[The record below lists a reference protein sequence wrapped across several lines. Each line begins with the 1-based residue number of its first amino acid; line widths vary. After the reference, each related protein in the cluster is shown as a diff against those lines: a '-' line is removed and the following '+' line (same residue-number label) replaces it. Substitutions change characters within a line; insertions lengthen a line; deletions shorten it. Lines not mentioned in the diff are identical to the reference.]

1 MHGCFRASAHQ
12 CQNGGK
18 IMNTETRSN
27 VFISYGH
34 DEEVITTVAKF
45 VENLGLKVTVLDEQ
59 PNNGLTVIE
68 NLEKYADDTEFAIA
82 LLTPDDVGT
91 LKDDADRQLN
101 PRARQNVIF
110 EFGYFIGKLNPN
122 RVCLLYKEGIELPSY
137 IPDVV
142 YVPMDS
148 ADDWKLKLGQ
158 GMRNAGLPIDMSQI
172 L

>member
-1 MHGCFRASAHQ
+1 
-12 CQNGGK
+12 
-18 IMNTETRSN
+18 MNTDSRRN

-34 DEEVITTVAKF
+34 DEEAITTVANF
-45 VENLGLKVTVLDEQ
+45 VENLGLKATVLDTQ
-59 PNNGLTVIE
+59 LNNSLTFIE

-82 LLTPDDVGT
+82 LLTPDDVGA
-91 LKDDADRQLN
+91 LKDDAERRLN

-110 EFGYFIGKLNPN
+110 ELGYFIGKLNPN
-122 RVCLLYKEGIELPSY
+122 RVCLLYKEGVELPSY

-148 ADDWKLKLGQ
+148 ANGWKLKLGQ
-158 GMRNAGLPIDMSQI
+158 EMQNVGLPIDMDQI